1 MDMRKIGTATIATV
15 FWLILAL
22 AIDKWLLRPY
32 CAACVKVLALHLR
45 IKLPAAELTYPPV
58 SVLALLILPMII
70 LALYL
75 LPWRRLGEGS
85 AWRESLLRWCQPWFW
100 LLIAIVL
107 TVAGESIFI
116 VVKDYL
122 PTALMAVVVQ
132 FAVTVTLTVF
142 QSYKPLSL
150 TASLFGLL
158 GLVIGMI
165 LFISRGVKEIFN

>member
-1 MDMRKIGTATIATV
+1 MRKIGTATIVTV

-22 AIDKWLLRPY
+22 VIDRWLVRPY
-32 CAACVKVLALHLR
+32 CATFAKAMALDLR

-58 SVLALLILPMII
+58 SVLVLLILPMIL

-75 LPWRRLGEGS
+75 LPWRQLREGS
-85 AWRESLLRWCQPWFW
+85 AWRESLGRWCQPWFW

-107 TVAGESIFI
+107 TVVGESIFV

-122 PTALMAVVVQ
+122 PEVLTSIAGQ
-132 FAVTVTLTVF
+132 FAVTVTLSAFKV
-142 QSYKPLSL
+142 YKPLSL

-165 LFISRGVKEIFN
+165 LFISKGLKEIFD